1 MTGGNMQVVFLD
13 RETISPQ
20 TTLRSLSFAHEL
32 KVYGRTSR
40 DQAVERIADADIVIV
55 NKVKLDRAAIEAAP
69 KLKMIALAATGTDN
83 IDLKA
88 CAERNIVV
96 SNIRGYAT
104 RTVPEHTFALIFA
117 LRRSIVAYS
126 ESVKA
131 GRWQEA
137 QQFCY
142 FDYPIKD
149 LAGSTLGIIGE
160 GALGQAVAGIGRA
173 LGMRILFAARK
184 GRNEQGSLY
193 TPFDKFLEESDIIT
207 LHCPLTEQT
216 RGLIGAT
223 EFARMKRKPLLVNTA
238 RGGLVDE
245 MALVDAMRSGQLGG
259 AGFDVTAP
267 EPPESNH
274 PLMQLL
280 DMPNFILTPHVAWAS
295 QEAIQFLA
303 DQLIDN
309 VEAFHRGQPHN
320 VVTPRH

>member
-1 MTGGNMQVVFLD
+1 MQVVFLD

-55 NKVKLDRAAIEAAP
+55 NKVKLDRATIEAAP
-69 KLKMIALAATGTDN
+69 RLKMIALAATGTDN